1 MTEVAK
7 RLQEVRD
14 RIAAAAQRAGRNPA
28 EVALLAVSKTFPQDP
43 IREAFTAGQVH
54 FGENRIQEA
63 HNKVPLLSDLQA
75 EWHLIG
81 HLQSNK
87 ARRAVQLFDVIQTL
101 DSVKITRR
109 VGLQAAQIGKRIRVY
124 AQVDLAG
131 ETQKSGVAPEDLE
144 SLLEEVSN
152 QSYLDLEG
160 LMCIPPWSTDPERTR
175 PYFKRL
181 ARLLDGINQ
190 HQARPLK
197 GLSMGMSN
205 DFAVAIEEGSTLV
218 RVGTAIFGS
227 RQKTQP

>member
-43 IREAFTAGQVH
+43 IREAFAAGQVH

-63 HNKVPLLSDLQA
+63 HHKVPLLSDLQA

-81 HLQSNK
+81 HLQGNK

-124 AQVDLAG
+124 AQVELAG
-131 ETQKSGVAPEDLE
+131 ETQKSGVAPEDLDT
-144 SLLEEVSN
+144 LLEEVSN
-152 QSYLDLEG
+152 QSCLDLEG
-160 LMCIPPWSTDPERTR
+160 LMCIPPWSTDPEMTR
-175 PYFKRL
+175 PYFKKL

-190 HQARPLK
+190 HRARPLK